1 MSDSCSAIHSFSHSA
16 KDAFLQHRLLITL
29 TYLFFINLFLD
40 HVQTQVLPRITV
52 YKHLQAEACQEMCMR
67 TLQLFVGPIIFLS
80 GLGFLLY
87 QAITGC
93 SATEIYIFY
102 ISGISLVTIDIHE
115 FVRRWP
121 LRAPLFAHHIMTF
134 VLALATVELQIFP
147 SQDWTNTLFLTNIG
161 LMWTVD
167 FYHVIY
173 RTSGN
178 LSLMKKLRKVYMFF
192 APVRIVNIV
201 LLLLGSILS
210 ALEGGW
216 SGFACLSLMTVAYTY
231 NSYKA
236 ITFMMNFDCA
246 SYYNAHQGKWLNEEE
261 DQQNP
266 TPSKKQGRALSQSLS
281 TFTHK
286 QGRKFS
292 QALSISLTVQDQPA
306 KLLPGLRGDKV
317 LDFTNEGNDS
327 EHDDKFDDQNSA

>member
-16 KDAFLQHRLLITL
+16 KDAFLQHRLLIVII
-29 TYLFFINLFLD
+29 YLFFINLFLD
-40 HVQTQVLPRITV
+40 HVQTQVLPRISI

-67 TLQLFVGPIIFLS
+67 TLQLFIGPIIFLS

-102 ISGISLVTIDIHE
+102 ISGIFLGTIDVHE

-134 VLALATVELQIFP
+134 VLALATVEFQTFP
-147 SQDWTNTLFLTNIG
+147 SQNWTNTLFLTNIG

-178 LSLMKKLRKVYMFF
+178 LLLMKKLRKVYMFF

-210 ALEGGW
+210 ALEGVW
-216 SGFACLSLMTVAYTY
+216 FRFACLSLMNVAYTY

-236 ITFMMNFDCA
+236 ITFMINFDCA
-246 SYYNAHQGKWLNEEE
+246 RYYNAHQGKWLNEEE
-261 DQQNP
+261 DQQTL
-266 TPSKKQGRALSQSLS
+266 TPSKKQGRALSQSIS

-286 QGRKFS
+286 QGRRFGQS
-292 QALSISLTVQDQPA
+292 LSISLSFEDQPA
-306 KLLPGLRGDKV
+306 KLLPGLCSDKFLDDGD
-317 LDFTNEGNDS
+317 EGNDS
-327 EHDDKFDDQNSA
+327 EDDDKFDDVNNV